1 MEYKRKQRALSD
13 ITKQKISS
21 KLKNRKKSPNHCRNI
36 SRGLEQYWSQIEP
49 QKMDSSTNDGLF

>member
-21 KLKNRKKSPNHCRNI
+21 KLKNRRKSLSHCQNI
-36 SRGLEQYWSQIEP
+36 SKGLEQYWSQIEP
-49 QKMDSSTNDGLF
+49 QKMDSSTKDGLF

>member
-21 KLKNRKKSPNHCRNI
+21 SLKGRRKSLSHCTNI
-36 SRGLEQYWSQIEP
+36 SKGLENYWQQIP
-49 QKMDSSTNDGLF
+49 QRNTGSTTNGVY

>member
-13 ITKQKISS
+13 ITKQKIST
-21 KLKNRKKSPNHCRNI
+21 KLKGRRKSLSHCQNI
-36 SRGLEQYWSQIEP
+36 SKGLEHYRSQIEP

>member
-21 KLKNRKKSPNHCRNI
+21 KLKNRRKSLSHCQNI
-36 SRGLEQYWSQIEP
+36 SKGLEQYWSQIEP
-49 QKMDSSTNDGLF
+49 QKMDSSTNDGL